1 MSDSN
6 DCFNISVMSND
17 SLDKTNIIDFYAKS
31 NIFSI
36 DKHRLVQP
44 EHNGVIAKLTNPKVF
59 NYTTNITK
67 IISVLRDKEIVGNQQ
82 SLMQSA
88 IDNVSEDTVDVDYIR
103 FGFKLSKSD
112 QDKLL
117 SKNGDLFGIQNI
129 KTNPRKERLSVSA
142 VKVGSINFGYKTD
155 GNKPYFTHKFMMCVD
170 NDSYR
175 YINVYFADLSHAK
188 NKGRKLT
195 YNCLIEFIPTRVSNQ
210 QVSFMMYQFY
220 SLLGPRR
227 YEQLIS
233 NAKLLE
239 LHTGCVMYGVSQL
252 FAFLLTDNNKVK
264 KGQCYPKEAEL
275 AAETSYVG
283 RRSSDHLIGYD
294 KPLKETKLFFETALK
309 GWGSTLERVA
319 KKVSNVKQ
327 LFTQQA
333 CGYRLESR
341 RRFIKKPKKLADL
354 CSVKSS
360 LRDVKLLKPC
370 YLQELSDRELKAL
383 IKDKS
388 IESLSAM
395 CDQLFLRTQEKSLYL
410 SFDTERLD
418 RAIKNRLS
426 LLLDAI
432 SEPEKGLDEQR
443 PFNYQAA
450 VKVARKILKRLVKA
464 SRKKGDPVDKISSA
478 RMRAIYVEGC
488 PGSGKTRLIVE
499 RVRHLL
505 SQNIKPNEICVLAFT
520 NEAAAEFRRRLK
532 KNKLY
537 NKQMF
542 IGTFSSWCNQLLNAS
557 EKYEVLDQDGVLK
570 ALQSIVATDCKIAK
584 AYPPDEIARRCL
596 DVFNCMANYETPDL
610 NRCIKKVAPDL
621 VVYESDILA
630 IHRAYKAYKKGK
642 YRDFNDML
650 AMIRAYS
657 EKDEFCQRIVDQT
670 KYLIIDEIQDTNI
683 VQWNIIK
690 NLYGKGIHLFCV
702 GDPAQSMYGFR
713 GAMSE
718 YLDKFTKKFV
728 NSKRF
733 QLLDNYRS
741 TEPLVELTN
750 HIRIS
755 INRNYSIS
763 LPVKGSDTD
772 NRPRLKSCDEF
783 KYAIDWLVKDLLK
796 RNQPLSQFILCRY
809 NYQRKRV
816 ESALSKAKI
825 VHGDGKAVQVHT
837 YHKGKGLEAEHC
849 YVLDPQFSKCKL
861 SSYKEELCNAYVAL
875 TRAKDSLTILVCSSG
890 SSVYGLDK
898 KQGKRAGK
906 SIFLDLPE
914 ELVELVD

>member
-1 MSDSN
+1 MINSN
-6 DCFNISVMSND
+6 DYSNIFVVPND
-17 SLDKTNIIDFYAKS
+17 SLDESNIVDFYVES
-31 NIFSI
+31 NIF
-36 DKHRLVQP
+36 DVAKHPLVQP
-44 EHNGVIAKLTNPKVF
+44 EHNSIIAKLTNPKVF
-59 NYTTNITK
+59 NYTRNTTK
-67 IISVLRDKEIVGNQQ
+67 IISVLRDKEIVGYQQ
-82 SLMQSA
+82 SLVQSA
-88 IDNVSEDTVDVDYIR
+88 FDNVSESTVDVDYIR

-112 QDKLL
+112 QNKLFV
-117 SKNGDLFGIQNI
+117 KNGDLFGIQNI

-142 VKVGSINFGYKTD
+142 VKVGSINFGYKSD
-155 GNKPYFTHKFMMCVD
+155 GKKPYFSHKFVMCVD
-170 NDSYR
+170 KDSYR
-175 YINVYFADLSHAK
+175 YINVYFANLSHAK
-188 NKGRKLT
+188 NKGRKLA

-233 NAKLLE
+233 NAELLE

-264 KGQCYPKEAEL
+264 NGQCYPKEAEL
-275 AAETSYVG
+275 AVETSYVG
-283 RRSSDHLIGYD
+283 KRSSDHLIGYD

-319 KKVSNVKQ
+319 KKVSNVNQ

-388 IESLSAM
+388 FESLSAI
-395 CDQLFLRTQEKSLYL
+395 CDQLFLRTKGKSLYF

-418 RAIKNRLS
+418 RAIKCRLS
-426 LLLDAI
+426 RLLDAI
-432 SEPEKGLDEQR
+432 CEPEKGLDEQR

-450 VKVARKILKRLVKA
+450 VKVARKFLKALVKA
-464 SRKKGDPVDKISSA
+464 SRNKGDPVVKIASS
-478 RMRAIYVEGC
+478 RKRAIYVEGC

-499 RVRHLL
+499 RVRYLL
-505 SQNIKPNEICVLAFT
+505 DQNIKPSEICVLAFT
-520 NEAAAEFRRRLK
+520 KEAAAEFRHRLK

-537 NKQMF
+537 DKQMF
-542 IGTFSSWCNQLLNAS
+542 VGTFSSWCNQLLDES
-557 EKYEVLDQDGVLK
+557 QKLKVLDQDRVLT
-570 ALQSIVATDCKIAK
+570 ALQPLVSKDSKIAK
-584 AYPPDEIARRCL
+584 AYPIDEIARRCL
-596 DVFNCMANYETPDL
+596 DVFNCMSNYDTPDL
-610 NRCIKKVAPDL
+610 NRCVKKVAPDL
-621 VVYESDILA
+621 LVYERDILA
-630 IHRAYKAYKKGK
+630 IRNAYTAYKKGK

-650 AMIRAYS
+650 AMIRVYS

-683 VQWNIIK
+683 VQWNTIK

-733 QLLDNYRS
+733 QLLENYRS
-741 TEPLVELTN
+741 TEPLVELAN

-763 LPVKGSDTD
+763 LPMKGSDTG
-772 NRPRLKSCDEF
+772 NKPLLKSCDEF
-783 KYAIDWLVKDLLK
+783 NDAIDWLVKDLQK
-796 RNQPLSQFILCRY
+796 RNQSNSQFILCRY
-809 NYQRKRV
+809 NYQRKRI
-816 ESALSKAKI
+816 ERAIDKAKI
-825 VHGDGKAVQVHT
+825 VHGERQAVQVHT

-849 YVLDPQFSKCKL
+849 YVLDPQFSKSKL
-861 SSYKEELCNAYVAL
+861 SSYKEELCHAYVAL
-875 TRAKDSLTILVCSSG
+875 TRAKESLTILACNTG
-890 SSVYGLDK
+890 SSVYGLDN

-914 ELVELVD
+914 ELLEIID